1 MHRFK
6 TRDDHKNWQHLYCRL
21 IWILC
26 WIFHLPFLRELQEL
40 IKSLD
45 LCVVG
50 GASASSEKSPKT
62 KQKWDHLGKAPTR
75 PWIKVQKAIKGE
87 SHWYIHAILCLDLPG
102 LWELKQCRFS
112 YTLRITKLM
121 LKVYATLN
129 PDTFFKNQCTFLPR
143 FQFRDPAPNSPQQQW
158 WWCASAGHLL
168 LAPLMFLK
176 GQQTGSAFFEFGI
189 IGNCYGRSAVRES
202 QKYKCKRVAYLVC
215 RTAQSSSGGNPA

>member
-75 PWIKVQKAIKGE
+75 PWIKVQKAIKRRISLVHSCYSLSG
-87 SHWYIHAILCLDLPG
+87 SSW
-102 LWELKQCRFS
+102 
-112 YTLRITKLM
+112 TLRIKTMQVQLYIENYKVDVESLCNIESWHFLQESMHFSSKVSISGSRTKQPATTMMMVCISWSPAAGTPHVSERPTDWKCFLWVWNHWQ
-121 LKVYATLN
+121 LLWSLCRQGISKV
-129 PDTFFKNQCTFLPR
+129 
-143 FQFRDPAPNSPQQQW
+143 
-158 WWCASAGHLL
+158 
-168 LAPLMFLK
+168 
-176 GQQTGSAFFEFGI
+176 
-189 IGNCYGRSAVRES
+189 
-202 QKYKCKRVAYLVC
+202 
-215 RTAQSSSGGNPA
+215 